1 MKKRH
6 EQTQWLIS
14 IWIASLTMVTLALL
28 LSAWTASFSHANRSQ
43 DLAVSALARVVDIE
57 YERGVPLEQMVV
69 WLPDMLK
76 SYRARDFVLLRG
88 GEPVYQWQSENGVEK
103 RPAVTYQRT
112 LRSNNIM
119 QITLYRPKLLP
130 GFGLEEWVLIA
141 LGIIAS
147 LVVVVAGTLWLNKEM
162 AGVEVLAY
170 RARKINR
177 GEVDAAGLPLKGER
191 PLSVGRAMIKLHRMW
206 KREREAKLELDR
218 RIRANTFLDSELGLG
233 NAMFFES
240 RLQAQTH
247 GDMMEGQGMVC
258 LIQFSGLDGLP
269 ANSRLPVLRQFVDLC
284 EPLLAEHSDGVFAR
298 RHWLEL
304 ALLIPML
311 PLKEAEALAARLQR
325 ITTRLDLPKGADD
338 EQLVHLGLAYYNQG
352 DRPDQVM
359 EEAEMALRAA
369 QLQGHSNW
377 FMYDKGAVDRELAQ
391 GTVRW
396 RSLIE
401 NALSRRAL
409 ATFFQPV
416 KGRDGELLC
425 YEMFSRMRDAQGQLV
440 RAALY
445 RPMARR
451 CGLTPRIERVLMEL
465 GLQQMRNS
473 DSPVPFSV
481 NIAAES
487 LMHPRFGK
495 SVSMLLANYQG
506 RRGQLILELNEREL
520 VQHANALA
528 PVLQELKR
536 IGVQLSVD
544 GVGHTVERTDYID
557 RFGIDWIKLHP
568 SLVRQLPLRPENQL
582 FITSLIQAANLSKVQ
597 VLAEGVEEESEWIA
611 LKGLGV
617 NGGQGNYF
625 GEARP
630 YQGTE
635 ET

>member
-6 EQTQWLIS
+6 EQTQRLIS
-14 IWIASLTMVTLALL
+14 FWIASLTMVALALL
-28 LSAWTASFSHANRSQ
+28 LSAWTASFSHANRNQ
-43 DLAVSALARVVDIE
+43 DLAVSALARVVDIQ

-76 SYRARDFVLLRG
+76 SYRARDFVLLRS
-88 GEPVYQWQSENGVEK
+88 GEPVYQWQAETK
-103 RPAVTYQRT
+103 PDRRPSVTYQRT
-112 LRSNNIM
+112 LRSGNIM
-119 QITLYRPKLLP
+119 RITLARPMLLL
-130 GFGLEEWVLIA
+130 GFGLEEWVLISVG
-141 LGIIAS
+141 LIAAF
-147 LVVVVAGTLWLNKEM
+147 VVVGVGTVWLNREM
-162 AGVEVLAY
+162 AGVEILAY

-177 GEVDAAGLPLKGER
+177 GDLDAAAQPLKGER
-191 PLSVGRAMIKLHRMW
+191 PLSVGRAMIRLHRQW
-206 KREREAKLELDR
+206 RKEREAKLELDR

-247 GDMMEGQGMVC
+247 SGMMEGQGMVC

-269 ANSRLPVLRQFVDLC
+269 TQTRLPVLRQFAELC
-284 EPLLAEHSDGVFAR
+284 EPLLSEHSDGVFAR

-304 ALLIPML
+304 ALLVPML

-325 ITTRLDLPKGADD
+325 IADRLDLPKGADR
-338 EQLVHLGLAYYNQG
+338 EQLVHIGLAYYNQG
-352 DRPDQVM
+352 DQPDQVL

-401 NALSRRAL
+401 NALGRRAW
-409 ATFFQPV
+409 ATFYQPIR
-416 KGRDGELLC
+416 GRDGELLC
-425 YEMFSRMRDAQGQLV
+425 HELFSRMRDAKGQLV

-451 CGLTPRIERVLMEL
+451 CGLIPRIERVLMEL

-473 DSPVPFSV
+473 GSDTPFSV

-487 LMHPRFGK
+487 LLHPRFGK
-495 SVSMLLANYQG
+495 SVAMLLANYQA
-506 RRGQLILELNEREL
+506 RRSQLILELNEREL
-520 VQHANALA
+520 VQHAEALT

-536 IGVQLSVD
+536 VGVQLSVD
-544 GVGHTVERTDYID
+544 GVGHTVEKTDYID
-557 RFGIDWIKLHP
+557 RFDIDWIKLHP

-582 FITSLIQAANLSKVQ
+582 FITSLIQAASHSKVK
-597 VLAEGVEEESEWIA
+597 VLAEGVDDESDWLA
-611 LKGLGV
+611 LKQLGAD
-617 NGGQGNYF
+617 GGQGILF
-625 GEARP
+625 GEAVA
-630 YQGTE
+630 YDE
-635 ET
+635 SAAS

>member
-6 EQTQWLIS
+6 EQTQRLIS
-14 IWIASLTMVTLALL
+14 FWIASLTMVTLALL
-28 LSAWTASFSHANRSQ
+28 LSAWTASFSHANRNQ
-43 DLAVSALARVVDIE
+43 DQAVSALARVVDIQ
-57 YERGVPLEQMVV
+57 YERGVPLEQVVV

-88 GEPVYQWQSENGVEK
+88 GEPVYQWQAEGK
-103 RPAVTYQRT
+103 PDRRPSVTYQRT
-112 LRSNNIM
+112 LRSGNIM
-119 QITLYRPKLLP
+119 KITLARPMLLL
-130 GFGLEEWVLIA
+130 GFGFEEWVLIS
-141 LGIIAS
+141 LGIIAA
-147 LVVVVAGTLWLNKEM
+147 LVVVGAGMFWLNKEM
-162 AGVEVLAY
+162 AGVEILAF

-177 GEVDAAGLPLKGER
+177 GDLDAAAEPLKGER
-191 PLSVGRAMIKLHRMW
+191 PLSVGRAMIKLHRLW
-206 KREREAKLELDR
+206 RREREAKLELDR

-233 NAMFFES
+233 NAMFFQS

-247 GDMMEGQGMVC
+247 GDLMEGQGVVC
-258 LIQFSGLDGLP
+258 LIQFSGLEGL
-269 ANSRLPVLRQFVDLC
+269 NIHSRVTVLRQFVDLC
-284 EPLLAEHSDGVFAR
+284 EPLLAEHHDAVFAR

-325 ITTRLDLPKGADD
+325 ITTRLDLPKEADE

-352 DRPDQVM
+352 DRPDQVQ

-409 ATFFQPV
+409 ATFYQPV
-416 KGRDGELLC
+416 KGRDGELLG
-425 YEMFSRMRDAQGQLV
+425 YELFSRMRDNKGQLV

-473 DSPVPFSV
+473 DNPLPFSV

-487 LMHPRFGK
+487 LLHPRFGK
-495 SVSMLLANYQG
+495 SVSMLLANYQA
-506 RRGQLILELNEREL
+506 RRAQLIIELNEREL
-520 VQHANALA
+520 VQHADQLA
-528 PVLQELKR
+528 PTLRELKR
-536 IGVQLSVD
+536 VGVQLCVD

-557 RFGIDWIKLHP
+557 RFAIDWIKLHP

-582 FITSLIQAANLSKVQ
+582 FITSLIQAASHSKVK
-597 VLAEGVEEESEWIA
+597 VLAEGIEDEAEWVA
-611 LKGLGV
+611 LKNLGV
-617 NGGQGNYF
+617 NGGQGSLF
-625 GEARP
+625 GAAAVLDE
-630 YQGTE
+630 
-635 ET
+635 